1 MGDVEI
7 ALNRFGLG
15 WKAGE
20 APPANPRRWLV
31 DQIARYDPAPAG
43 IAALPRTPEQIG
55 KLAALQTARTERR
68 QDRAEA
74 ANEPAPKAMTQPAM
88 ESRATPSSQP
98 RPEAQLLKPLR
109 DSYVQAAGARMA
121 QAVATD
127 TPFMERLVAFWS
139 NHFAVSID
147 KGTVIGLAGTFE
159 NEAIRPN
166 VNSKFSDLLFAAVRH
181 PAMLLFLDQ
190 AQSIGPNSLLGQR
203 AQRRGAERKPG
214 INENLAREIMELH
227 TLGVHSGYTQAD
239 VTEFAKALT
248 GTTVTGLGRLARLL
262 PYDSGRAA
270 FVEQLHEPG
279 ARTVMG
285 KKYAQAGEAQ
295 GRAILNDLAAHP
307 ATARHVATK
316 LARHFAADHP
326 PPALVA
332 RLEQVYLKTG
342 GDLPSLYRA
351 LVESPEPWSNPGA
364 KFRQPWEW
372 LVAVQRATGLVIPA
386 QGGQFSLNQL
396 GQPTWRPGSPAG
408 WDDLAA
414 SWAAPDALLRR
425 VELANRYS
433 RNLATI
439 DSRTLAPRLFPESL
453 SEGTRTAVARAD
465 SGQQALALL
474 LVSPEMLRR

>member
-1 MGDVEI
+1 MADIEI
-7 ALNRFGLG
+7 AMNRFGLC
-15 WKAGE
+15 WKTGE
-20 APPANPRRWLV
+20 APPANPRRWLL
-31 DQIARYDPAPAG
+31 DQIGRYDPAPAA

-55 KLAALQTARTERR
+55 KLAALQLGRQERR

-74 ANEPAPKAMTQPAM
+74 AQKPAM
-88 ESRATPSSQP
+88 ESSMTSAVQP
-98 RPEAQLLKPLR
+98 QNEVQLLKPLR
-109 DSYVQAAGARMA
+109 DSYVQAAGARMS

-147 KGTVIGLAGTFE
+147 KAAVIGLAGSFE
-159 NEAIRPN
+159 NEAIRPHIN
-166 VNSKFSDLLFAAVRH
+166 GKFSDLLFAAVRH

-190 AQSIGPNSLLGQR
+190 AQSIGPNSPLGQR
-203 AQRRGAERKPG
+203 AQRRGAERQPG

-227 TLGVHSGYTQAD
+227 TLGVRSGYTQAD

-285 KKYAQAGEAQ
+285 RKYAQAGEAQ

-316 LARHFAADHP
+316 LARHFAADDP
-326 PPALVA
+326 PPALVT

-342 GDLPSLYRA
+342 GDLPALYRA
-351 LVESPEPWSNPGA
+351 LIESPEPWTNPGA

-425 VELANRYS
+425 VELANRYARS
-433 RNLATI
+433 LTTI
-439 DSRTLAPRLFPESL
+439 DSRVLAPRMFPEGL
-453 SEGTRTAVARAD
+453 TEATRTAVARAD

>member
-1 MGDVEI
+1 MADVEI

-20 APPANPRRWLV
+20 APPVNPRHWLV
-31 DQIARYDPAPAG
+31 DQIGRYDPAPTA

-55 KLAALQTARTERR
+55 KLASLQLDRQARR

-74 ANEPAPKAMTQPAM
+74 AKEPAM
-88 ESRATPSSQP
+88 EPSMTPAMAPAAQP
-98 RPEAQLLKPLR
+98 RNEAQLLKPLR

-121 QAVATD
+121 QAVTTD

-139 NHFAVSID
+139 NHFAVSIE
-147 KGTVIGLAGTFE
+147 KASVLGIAGTFE

-166 VNSKFSDLLFAAVRH
+166 ITGKFADLLFAAVRH

-190 AQSIGPNSLLGQR
+190 AQSIGPNSALGQR
-203 AQRRGAERKPG
+203 AQRRGAERQPG

-227 TLGVHSGYTQAD
+227 TLGVRSGYTQAD

-285 KKYAQAGEAQ
+285 RKYAQAGEEQ
-295 GRAILNDLAAHP
+295 GRAILLDLAAHP
-307 ATARHVATK
+307 ATARLVATK
-316 LARHFAADHP
+316 LARHFAADDP

-372 LVAVQRATGLVIPA
+372 LVAVQRATGLAIPA

-425 VELANRYS
+425 VELANRYARS
-433 RNLATI
+433 LATL
-439 DSRTLAPRLFPESL
+439 DSRALAPKLFPESL
-453 SEGTRTAVARAD
+453 SEPTRTAIARAD

>member
-1 MGDVEI
+1 MADVEI
-7 ALNRFGLG
+7 ALNRFALG

-31 DQIARYDPAPAG
+31 DQIARYDPAPAA

-55 KLAALQTARTERR
+55 KLASLQLDRQERR
-68 QDRAEA
+68 QNRAEA
-74 ANEPAPKAMTQPAM
+74 AKEPSMNPAM
-88 ESRATPSSQP
+88 APAAQP
-98 RPEAQLLKPLR
+98 RNEAQLLKPLR

-121 QAVATD
+121 QTVATD

-139 NHFAVSID
+139 NHFAVSIE
-147 KGTVIGLAGTFE
+147 KASVLGLAGPFE
-159 NEAIRPN
+159 NEAIRPHIN
-166 VNSKFSDLLFAAVRH
+166 GKFSDLLFAAVRH

-190 AQSIGPNSLLGQR
+190 AQSIGPNSALGQR
-203 AQRRGAERKPG
+203 AQRRGAERQPG

-227 TLGVHSGYTQAD
+227 TLGVRSGYTQAD

-285 KKYAQAGEAQ
+285 RKYAQAGEAQ

-307 ATARHVATK
+307 ATARHIATK
-316 LARHFAADHP
+316 LARHFAADDP

-332 RLEQVYLKTG
+332 RLEQVYLNTG
-342 GDLPSLYRA
+342 GDLPSIYRA
-351 LVESPEPWSNPGA
+351 LVESPEPWSNLGA

-372 LVAVQRATGLVIPA
+372 LVAVQRATGLKFPA

-408 WDDLAA
+408 WDDVSA

-425 VELANRYS
+425 VELANRYA
-433 RNLATI
+433 RGLATL
-439 DSRTLAPRLFPESL
+439 DSRALAPRLFPESL
-453 SEGTRTAVARAD
+453 SEPTRTAIARAD